1 MGVILR
7 LRERRADKIALL
19 HDSDG
24 EADEL
29 KDGVVGARKEIKTN
43 WHRFTK
49 EKNAE

>member
-7 LRERRADKIALL
+7 LRERRADKIAS
-19 HDSDG
+19 HGRAS
-24 EADEL
+24 EADEW
-29 KDGVVGARKEIKTN
+29 KDGVVGARKERKTN